1 MKDDEYYMNIAI
13 KEAKKAYNKGEVPV
27 GSVLVDNNGIIISKG
42 YNKIESLND
51 PTAHAELVTIRKAS
65 NVLKSWR
72 LYGTTIYT
80 TLEPCLMCLG
90 AMLQSRIK
98 RLVYGT
104 KDPKVGSTDLVK
116 SIINTDSIGLE
127 IEVIN
132 SGLNKKCSKIL
143 KDFFDELRKTNKL
156 FEHR

>member
-65 NVLKSWR
+65 NGLKSWR

-80 TLEPCLMCLG
+80 TLEPCLMCIG

-127 IEVIN
+127 IELIN

>member
-42 YNKIESLND
+42 HNKIESLND

-65 NVLKSWR
+65 NGLKSWR

-132 SGLNKKCSKIL
+132 SGLNKTCSKIL